1 MKRTLRKKNYNK
13 KNTQKFKKQR
23 KYSHKHRK
31 NIKKYT
37 GGSDRQTAIRRIK
50 QARNQARKQINDAKK
65 KFKDA
70 KTKHNQ
76 NIERS
81 RAKHKIQQASQKKP
95 QAPLLKFPVAP
106 TSSIITQSLEFPV
119 APTSSI
125 TIPYGG
131 LPPDNNEPVTVERRN
146 YTLPGKITN
155 NNENLLSKEFNN
167 T

>member
-106 TSSIITQSLEFPV
+106 TSSI
-119 APTSSI
+119 